1 MPPIVK
7 NLLLSKKFV
16 VAMLAAAGAVAM
28 YFGWNVD
35 PAKIALFISPLMIFV
50 GAQGWADSGKEAAA
64 INQSTEWVLQSSAH
78 VHEREITRMQQE
90 HETKM
95 ASVNPPQF
103 MSSSIALAAQPGQVS
118 AEVKGSQPGFALLEA
133 MLIIA
138 AVGITA
144 MAALFGM
151 SALVLP
157 AAGAILVAA
166 AALRVRPSAPR
177 VVAVAAT
184 LCLSAAC
191 SHPGQ
196 TTLGVGQCMMDNGV
210 LAEVLAALGKPD
222 YLHQVE
228 LVGLSR
234 APDLVDCAL
243 QAVASKSIQP
253 GGSGSGSA
261 QPAAAATSEPM
272 QVDVLALRAREVLAT
287 RRAAGK

>member
-16 VAMLAAAGAVAM
+16 VALLATAGAVAM
-28 YFGWNVD
+28 HFGWSVD
-35 PAKIALFISPLMIFV
+35 PAKIVLFVSPLMVFV
-50 GAQGWADSGKEAAA
+50 GAQGWADSGKEAALVS
-64 INQSTEWVLQSSAH
+64 QSTELMLQQAANAH
-78 VHEREITRMQQE
+78 ELQLTQLQQKHEV
-90 HETKM
+90 KM
-95 ASVNPPQF
+95 AAFNPPGKLMSTIETADPAEIMTPRPAGGAPGF
-103 MSSSIALAAQPGQVS
+103 MLLEMMLVVAAAGIVALAAMFGVH
-118 AEVKGSQPGFALLEA
+118 AL
-133 MLIIA
+133 I
-138 AVGITA
+138 
-144 MAALFGM
+144 
-151 SALVLP
+151 LP

-166 AALRVRPSAPR
+166 AALRVRPSVPR

-196 TTLGVGQCMMDNGV
+196 TTLGVGQCLLDNGV

-243 QAVASKSIQP
+243 QAVASKPTQP
-253 GGSGSGSA
+253 GSGSGSA
-261 QPAAAATSEPM
+261 QPAVAAESM
-272 QVDVLALRAREVLAT
+272 QVDVLAMRAREVLAT